1 MRKKI
6 IVIFVILLFLTSA
19 CSATV
24 GQLNNRGNRLFA
36 AGKFDEALTAYQQ
49 AQTQNPAAAEPYYN
63 AANAYYRQKNYGQA
77 ELQAQQA
84 LQRADLP
91 LAEQSYFNLGNIYFQ
106 NGQFEQAAEA
116 YKQALRINPADMDA
130 KYNLELTL
138 QKLKKQKQQ
147 QKNQQ
152 NNQNS
157 PQNQPTPTPT
167 PAPKPSPSPTAGTP
181 TPQSQGQP
189 TPTAGATST
198 PQNQGQPQNSQNE
211 QPSQTQPA
219 QPQQLSPEQARRLLE
234 SVAGDTK
241 TLQQKLMELYG
252 APPAKGK
259 LPAEDW

>member
-1 MRKKI
+1 MTKKTI
-6 IVIFVILLFLTSA
+6 IILSILFFLTSA

-36 AGKFDEALTAYQQ
+36 AGKFDDALAAYKQ
-49 AQTQNPAAAEPYYN
+49 AQLQAPDVAEPYYN
-63 AANAYYRQKNYGQA
+63 AANTYYRQQNFQQA
-77 ELQAQQA
+77 ELQARQA

-138 QKLKKQKQQ
+138 QKLKD
-147 QKNQQ
+147 KNQQ
-152 NNQNS
+152 NQPQNNQNQS
-157 PQNQPTPTPT
+157 DNSQTTPTPS

-181 TPQSQGQP
+181 TPQSQRKP
-189 TPTAGATST
+189 TPTPGETPT
-198 PQNQGQPQNSQNE
+198 PQQGEQQQDSQNE
-211 QPSQTQPA
+211 PQPQTQPS

-241 TLQQKLMELYG
+241 TLQQQLMELYG
-252 APPAKGK
+252 APPTEGK